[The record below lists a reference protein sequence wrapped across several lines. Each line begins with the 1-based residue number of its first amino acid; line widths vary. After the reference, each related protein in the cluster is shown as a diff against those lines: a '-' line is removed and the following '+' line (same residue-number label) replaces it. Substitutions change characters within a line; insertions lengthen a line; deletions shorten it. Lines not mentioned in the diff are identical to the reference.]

1 MAFGTQT
8 GACVS
13 NSALE
18 IFENTAYNY
27 IIINITI
34 KEVPDIVE
42 LLQTLI
48 GILEDHRD
56 DLDEREEALL
66 EEVKDEIQQEQEY
79 KYYFQ
84 ESSGLLLQEVY
95 VEGVRTAIYGKRVKD
110 WEPLELN
117 HIRLDDKYFSIH
129 RYKSV
134 NVVELDEVR

>member
-1 MAFGTQT
+1 M
-8 GACVS
+8 
-13 NSALE
+13 
-18 IFENTAYNY
+18 
-27 IIINITI
+27 
-34 KEVPDIVE
+34 VE

-110 WEPLELN
+110 
-117 HIRLDDKYFSIH
+117 
-129 RYKSV
+129 
-134 NVVELDEVR
+134 